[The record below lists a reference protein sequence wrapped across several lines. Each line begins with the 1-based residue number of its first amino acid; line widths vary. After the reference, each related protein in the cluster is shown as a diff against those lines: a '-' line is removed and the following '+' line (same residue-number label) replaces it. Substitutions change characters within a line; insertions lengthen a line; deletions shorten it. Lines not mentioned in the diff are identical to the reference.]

1 MAAEGFYLV
10 QGDKTTC
17 GGKITTGAED
27 HTLFDKPVAREQDR
41 VTCGKHAGLYR
52 IAGGIDNDTI
62 HDRRMAGTLD
72 SYSTCPCKSKFIP
85 SMMDDTYQKYTFMD
99 SSVMFKCDEQKVIKA
114 CRRQYALE
122 YEKFT
127 EKTKIIIKAAE
138 SFPENYKEQKKYHP
152 SGLKE
157 QDGRFKY
164 TNRALS
170 DYSAH
175 AGYSCGND
183 VYRDEFVNVKGS
195 LSSKGCFPGV
205 ELIPNECESDRDVAY
220 FEGKER
226 ISVQKLKPFKSAIE
240 PKDKKYDFYRI
251 ANVEIFMS
259 KLDELYKTDGETQLH
274 PMTKYLIERHLERND
289 YVLPT
294 RAGIAGVHAEVQA
307 LNDLFIRTDE
317 SKKIKAEGVMNKAIY
332 AKAMLSSVVF
342 TKRLTPKAERGS
354 DFPAC
359 HNCAGILELAC
370 VITGITRNPQDR
382 YRNSNRRKG

>member
-27 HTLFDKPVAREQDR
+27 HTLFDKPVAREQDS
-41 VTCGKHAGLYR
+41 VTCGKHAGLFK

-72 SYSTCPCKSKFIP
+72 SYSTCPCKAKFIP

-99 SSVMFKCDEQKVIKA
+99 SSVMFKCDDHKA
-114 CRRQYALE
+114 TEAYRRQYTLE

-157 QDGRFKY
+157 QDGKFKY

-175 AGYSCGND
+175 AGYSCGSH
-183 VYRDEFVNVKGS
+183 VYRDEFVNIKGS
-195 LSSKGCFPGV
+195 LSSKDCFPGV
-205 ELIPNECESDRDVAY
+205 ELIPNECGSDRDITY
-220 FEGKER
+220 LKGKER
-226 ISVQKLKPFKSAIE
+226 ISAQKLKRLKSAIE
-240 PKDKKYDFYRI
+240 PKNKEYDFYRI
-251 ANVEIFMS
+251 ANVGIFMS
-259 KLDELYKTDGETQLH
+259 KLDELYKTDGETHLH
-274 PMTKYLIERHLERND
+274 PMTKYLIESHLERNN

-294 RAGIAGVHAEVQA
+294 RAGIAGLHAEVQA
-307 LNDLFIRTDE
+307 LNDLFIKADKSNHIITEDAM
-317 SKKIKAEGVMNKAIY
+317 SKATYTET
-332 AKAMLSSVVF
+332 MLSSVIF
-342 TKRLTPKAERGS
+342 TKRLTPKTERGS

-382 YRNSNRRKG
+382 YHNSNRRNG